1 MSEPASDDQTPDE
14 QGANAPSR
22 PPAVPAEPPPIRASD
37 AEREQVAEVVRTAV
51 ADGRLTMVE
60 GDERQ
65 RDAYAA
71 IFRRDLAPITAD
83 LQPIDARRPG
93 AGHRLLDAA
102 AARAARPTLVDDL
115 GRRAVRRRRSAAS
128 GRPGLTHRVFAF
140 WGGAELSFRD
150 ARLDDA
156 GPRDRR
162 HRDHGRRHL
171 DLRGVPAG
179 VEVTIQAVAIMGGID
194 VTVDPDT
201 TVIEDGFGF
210 MGGFEDGSG
219 VPRRPDGPR
228 VRVTGLALMGGVS
241 VTRKPPSL
249 DGGGDPS
256 ALER

>member
-60 GDERQ
+60 GDERL

-83 LQPIDARRPG
+83 LGPVDAAPGTDASVRRP
-93 AGHRLLDAA
+93 
-102 AARAARPTLVDDL
+102 L
-115 GRRAVRRRRSAAS
+115 GRLDRPSSTASVAVLS
-128 GRPGLTHRVFAF
+128 GTQKRGEWTPGLTHRVFAF

-156 GPRDRR
+156 GLAI
-162 HRDHGRRHL
+162 GAIAIMGGISL

-219 VPRRPDGPR
+219 VPRRADGPR

-241 VTRKPPSL
+241 VSRKPPAL
-249 DGGGDPS
+249 EGGDDRS
-256 ALER
+256 ALES

>member
-1 MSEPASDDQTPDE
+1 VPGTDTSMR
-14 QGANAPSR
+14 R
-22 PPAVPAEPPPIRASD
+22 PL
-37 AEREQVAEVVRTAV
+37 
-51 ADGRLTMVE
+51 GRL
-60 GDERQ
+60 D
-65 RDAYAA
+65 
-71 IFRRDLAPITAD
+71 
-83 LQPIDARRPG
+83 RPSSTTSVAVLSG
-93 AGHRLLDAA
+93 AQKRGEW
-102 AARAARPTLVDDL
+102 T
-115 GRRAVRRRRSAAS
+115 
-128 GRPGLTHRVFAF
+128 PGLTHRVFAF

-156 GPRDRR
+156 GLAI
-162 HRDHGRRHL
+162 GAIAIMGGITL